1 LIGAAVSFR
10 LIPTTMDITPTL
22 LAKLD
27 AIEKAFE
34 DDGAAL
40 ADPAVATDHR
50 RARAIAMRRAAA
62 DPLVSDL
69 RAWRRLERERRD
81 AEELAAGGDAE
92 LAAMAQAELPD
103 LQQRA
108 GRALDAMVRRLVMA
122 DDHAVGSLILEIRS
136 GVGGLEAALWA
147 GDLLQMYRRAAD
159 RHGWRFEEMELK
171 PGDAGGVTHAILR
184 IEGDGCWRRLGYEG
198 GVHQVKRVPAT
209 EAAGRVHTSTATVAV
224 LSEPENVESEVDPAE
239 VREIL
244 TTSQG
249 PGGQN
254 VNKVATA
261 VHLIHQ
267 PSGIE
272 VRMQET
278 RSQLQNREKAW
289 RLLRARVHERRLAEA
304 AAKRGEQRRSM
315 IGGGERAEKIRTYRW
330 KENVAVDHRVE
341 RSFNL
346 QRLLA
351 GEIDDLCESLE
362 NRDVA
367 ERLERL

>member
-1 LIGAAVSFR
+1 MEATPR
-10 LIPTTMDITPTL
+10 LL
-22 LAKLD
+22 EKLD
-27 AIEKAFE
+27 EIERAFE
-34 DDGAAL
+34 ADGAAL
-40 ADPAVATDHR
+40 SDPAVAADHR
-50 RARAIAMRRAAA
+50 KARTLAMRRAASE
-62 DPLVSDL
+62 PLVEAT
-69 RAWRRLERERRD
+69 RRWRRLDHEARD
-81 AEELAAGGDAE
+81 AAE
-92 LAAMAQAELPD
+92 LAMGADAEMAALARAELPD
-103 LQQRA
+103 LQRRRDA
-108 GRALDAMVRRLVMA
+108 ELDALVRGLVMA
-122 DDHAVGSLILEIRS
+122 EDHAIGSLILEVRS

-147 GDLLQMYRRAAD
+147 GDLLEMYRRAAS
-159 RHGWRFEEMELK
+159 RRGWRFEEMEIK
-171 PGDAGGVTHAILR
+171 PGDAGGVTHAIVRL
-184 IEGDGCWRRLGYEG
+184 EGPDCWRSLGYEG

-224 LSEPENVESEVDPAE
+224 LSEPESVESEVDPAE

-244 TTSQG
+244 TTAQG

-261 VHLIHQ
+261 VHLIHE
-267 PSGIE
+267 PTGIE

-289 RLLRARVHERRLAEA
+289 RLLRARVHDRRLAEA

-346 QRLLA
+346 QKLLA
-351 GEIDDLCESLE
+351 GEVEELTAALE
-362 NRDVA
+362 ARDVA
-367 ERLERL
+367 ERIERM